1 VRIAAAGARAAGA
14 EVTVLDL
21 ADYPLPLYDGDLEA
35 RAGLP
40 DGAARLRQLI
50 ADHAGLLISTPEYN
64 GSVPGV
70 LKNAI
75 DWASRP
81 VPGEP
86 PLAGFAGKAAA
97 LVSAS
102 PGALGGARAL
112 AHLRQILNAVKVLV
126 IPEQRSVAG
135 ARDAFDAADDLKD
148 PALRAAV
155 AGVGARL
162 ADILARL
169 NG

>member
-1 VRIAAAGARAAGA
+1 MRIAAAGARAAGA

-21 ADYPLPLYDGDLEA
+21 ADYPMPLYDGDLEA

-40 DGAARLRQLI
+40 DGAARLRRLI

-81 VPGEP
+81 WG
-86 PLAGFAGKAAA
+86 
-97 LVSAS
+97 
-102 PGALGGARAL
+102 
-112 AHLRQILNAVKVLV
+112 QN
-126 IPEQRSVAG
+126 
-135 ARDAFDAADDLKD
+135 AFDHI
-148 PALRAAV
+148 P
-155 AGVGARL
+155 AGVIGASIGQATPSSR
-162 ADILARL
+162 
-169 NG
+169 